1 METPCRILLAPPPV
15 LSSPLLPLG
24 SLIGSLTSNG
34 LEVVMFRQDYRPE
47 WGHYETLKLI
57 PDPNP
62 FHVSSKKQAIG
73 TSLLI
78 PFRSW
83 LKQRRLSRLIA
94 HHAIH
99 VMMAV
104 SRTDMYAPRAV
115 NILVTLGLLDSEGSQ
130 LEENTICLQNR
141 HISRY
146 RQWWISD
153 PLMAGS
159 PAQKAVGN
167 RKNVPVIDIGVIRD
181 IREWKADPGV
191 LDYSV
196 CLWLTGSHK
205 ADELLENTLLVQV
218 AGLPGHVAYLRESAS
233 NEGMLHSAGKVHI
246 FENLRPEAIQHVLER
261 SGLVVCR
268 PDPGQLLFLAGSGLP
283 VVVVPRPGDAIQQRL
298 ATRLASASYAL
309 LADQQALDLR
319 DALRMAASLQGIP
332 GIYGAGRLES
342 AIRGLAELIKNDHLC
357 ALSEQQDP

>member
-1 METPCRILLAPPPV
+1 METSCRILLAPPPAF
-15 LSSPLLPLG
+15 SSPLLPLG
-24 SLIGSLTSNG
+24 SLIRSLTSNG

-47 WGHYETLKLI
+47 WGYYETLKLI

-62 FHVSSKKQAIG
+62 FHVSSKKRAIG
-73 TSLLI
+73 ASLLI

-94 HHAIH
+94 LHGIH
-99 VMMAV
+99 VVMPV
-104 SRTDMYAPRAV
+104 NRSDMHAHQAV
-115 NILVTLGLLDSEGSQ
+115 NILVTFGLPDHERIQ
-130 LEENTICLQNR
+130 LAENTICHQTR

-146 RQWWISD
+146 WQWWISD
-153 PLMAGS
+153 PLMTGS
-159 PAQKAVGN
+159 PAPKAVGN

-205 ADELLENTLLVQV
+205 ADESLENTLLKQV
-218 AGLPGHVAYLRESAS
+218 AGLPGHVAYIRESAS

-246 FENLRPEAIQHVLER
+246 FENLRPEAIQHLLER

-298 ATRLASASYAL
+298 ARRLAGASYAF
-309 LADQQALDLR
+309 LADQQELDLG